1 MCIIYSILTIKY
13 AREKNVIM
21 KIVRFVSYCCKSP
34 KVFPIIIE
42 KYPCVSGPMQFKL
55 VLFKSQLY
63 CTQLKRLVAWKVNC
77 YLIVCCGMQEKSQ
90 NIAEYWNTGREGC
103 LRDGPQIRGILR
115 DSLGRFSMINMFIMI
130 MLRALSSLGSPLQG
144 TLIIMATHS
153 STSISAEEGLL
164 SFWANWD

>member
-13 AREKNVIM
+13 AGEKNVIM
-21 KIVRFVSYCCKSP
+21 KIVRFVSYSNCCKSP

-90 NIAEYWNTGREGC
+90 NIAEYCRILKYRKGGVSERWTSDQRNPQG
-103 LRDGPQIRGILR
+103 LSGPIFHDKHVYHDNAESAQ
-115 DSLGRFSMINMFIMI
+115 FSW
-130 MLRALSSLGSPLQG
+130 
-144 TLIIMATHS
+144 
-153 STSISAEEGLL
+153 L
-164 SFWANWD
+164 SFARHPHHYGNTFLNKH